1 MLADNGQL
9 SGRRVGMIVVDEL
22 HLLAEQKRGAL
33 LDATI
38 TKVLDS
44 QQSKRMSATTGNMQ
58 EIGDFLNAHVCTR
71 DFRPVKLTETIKLN
85 EQIFVINKDVDGS
98 LKSKLDRKLD
108 FDPVLIHV
116 YGNRKCRVQYGKC
129 KRCAH
134 TNRSSTHLGL
144 NCVGY
149 RVNTS
154 RGSSIPL
161 SSWESVVFESNNET
175 RYNICC

>member
-44 QQSKRMSATTGNMQ
+44 QQFLHNIQIIGMSATTGNMQ
-58 EIGDFLNAHVCTR
+58 EIGDFLNAHECTR

-108 FDPVLIHV
+108 FDFSACPYTCIW
-116 YGNRKCRVQYGKC
+116 KPKMQ
-129 KRCAH
+129 
-134 TNRSSTHLGL
+134 
-144 NCVGY
+144 
-149 RVNTS
+149 
-154 RGSSIPL
+154 SSIWKVQTLCTYQPILNTPWAQL
-161 SSWESVVFESNNET
+161 SRIQSQHK
-175 RYNICC
+175 